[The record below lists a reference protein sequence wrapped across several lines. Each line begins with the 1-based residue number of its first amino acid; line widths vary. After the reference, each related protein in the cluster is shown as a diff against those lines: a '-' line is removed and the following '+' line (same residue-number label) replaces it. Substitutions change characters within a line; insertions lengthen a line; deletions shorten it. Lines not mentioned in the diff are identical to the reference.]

1 MKQMSETAKARA
13 LALREAGVKQKE
25 VATMIGVST
34 KTVRRLEQRAAE
46 LEPGEVPRRR
56 LGSGR
61 KKSYGQTEID
71 AIRAA
76 WEENQKITCTQLLLQ
91 LPQTLGHLSRKTVNN
106 ILLKELN
113 LRSSVAAKKPFLTKF
128 QRERRLK
135 WAGGHRFWGRTRWRS
150 YLFGD
155 ETYFCTKSKTG
166 GRLVRRPPGSSRFDP
181 RYKHKHH
188 KTISCCIPGTLGLPT
203 PILRN

>member
-34 KTVRRLEQRAAE
+34 KTVRRLEQRAEE

-113 LRSSVAAKKPFLTKF
+113 LRSSVAAKKPFLTK
-128 QRERRLK
+128 
-135 WAGGHRFWGRTRWRS
+135 S
-150 YLFGD
+150 Y
-155 ETYFCTKSKTG
+155 
-166 GRLVRRPPGSSRFDP
+166 RM
-181 RYKHKHH
+181 
-188 KTISCCIPGTLGLPT
+188 
-203 PILRN
+203 